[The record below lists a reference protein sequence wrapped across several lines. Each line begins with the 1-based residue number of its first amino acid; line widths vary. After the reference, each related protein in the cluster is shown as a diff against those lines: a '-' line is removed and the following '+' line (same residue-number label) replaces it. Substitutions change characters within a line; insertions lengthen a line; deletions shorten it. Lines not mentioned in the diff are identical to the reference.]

1 MESYLW
7 GTCLACRSPEAV
19 HRGEKRQLWS
29 LSSLVPHSLTK
40 LRKVRASTQGPLPDS
55 PSSSGLLL
63 PSPLPPPTQQVNA
76 EPQSWTQI

>member
-1 MESYLW
+1 M
-7 GTCLACRSPEAV
+7 

-29 LSSLVPHSLTK
+29 LSSL
-40 LRKVRASTQGPLPDS
+40 REVRASTQGPLPDS

-76 EPQSWTQI
+76 EPQFWTQI

>member
-19 HRGEKRQLWS
+19 HRGEKRQLWR
-29 LSSLVPHSLTK
+29 LSSL
-40 LRKVRASTQGPLPDS
+40 REVRASTQGPLPDS

-76 EPQSWTQI
+76 EPQFWTQI